1 MTAVIALDKVGIVV
15 VTITMIAEL
24 LSCGDMETSLYDTR
38 SRFCPAAL
46 LRSFDFSRVSQLDEA
61 P

>member
-24 LSCGDMETSLYDTR
+24 LSCGDMETSLPDTR
-38 SRFCPAAL
+38 RFCPAAL
-46 LRSFDFSRVSQLDEA
+46 L
-61 P
+61 